1 MKYNSSSGDQYILPS
16 AGPKAKPKPNPKPKP
31 KPKSKSARLLASSF
45 TPIMNPDAA
54 YLSSTQKVDFSGV
67 PFGTELTSVT
77 DGIQTVTFSS
87 AMNKRGP
94 VPTGWLTWS
103 SPPFSESANPFILD
117 AAGELVLTW
126 TLARPSVIF
135 GFELEPDPFRVVH
148 FNVDFFSGATLI
160 GSVTRDVNG
169 EAGARLFAA
178 QTNGAFDRV
187 VITGESNFAV
197 AQIRYALR
205 GPK

>member
-1 MKYNSSSGDQYILPS
+1 MEYNSNSGVKYNLPS
-16 AGPKAKPKPNPKPKP
+16 GGPKPKPKQNPKPKP
-31 KPKSKSARLLASSF
+31 KSARLLASSF

-54 YLSSTQKVDFSGV
+54 YQSSTQNVDFSGL
-67 PFGTELTSVT
+67 PFGAQITFVA

-87 AMNKRGP
+87 AMNKVGP
-94 VPTGWLTWS
+94 VPNGWATWS
-103 SPPFSESANPFILD
+103 SPPFSESANPFVLTSND
-117 AAGELVLTW
+117 ATVLTW
-126 TLARPSVIF
+126 TLTRPSVIF
-135 GFELEPDPFRVVH
+135 GFELEPDPFAVIH

-169 EAGARLFAA
+169 EGGARLFAA
-178 QTNGAFDRV
+178 QTNGSFDRV
-187 VITGESNFAV
+187 VITGESGFAV